1 MAQSNLQKN
10 IQSAKLSSGE
20 FSYFPAPNTPTQ
32 YGDRQKTYFN
42 KNSAIFRYKK
52 LKYASDFV
60 KARAEGLF
68 PDAPKEWTD
77 CRIRL
82 SDVVRP
88 SSAIQR
94 DFDDYKMI
102 VMEYPKIEYVPQGT
116 KFDTMGSIWLMW
128 NPMNLS
134 ATDGAGVLRKCKAT
148 WNHLDFYGNVL
159 EEPII
164 VDNTIAQDSSGKYRE
179 FVNEA
184 QGYFT
189 ITCQRNEQTEQLNN
203 NSRLILGSSAYR
215 ITGFT
220 DFLEEFTGDYD
231 TVRLVRFTARYEEPN
246 DRIDDMANHV
256 AGGKEFSWEIQL
268 SGTPTL
274 YVGNS
279 GKVTATSIRNGN
291 VVENTV
297 ENPVTYTW
305 ESSDDAICAVDDDG
319 NIVATGA
326 GNAII
331 TATLN
336 ENPAHTASITVTVEE
351 ALDSKAVLFKG
362 TIPDRLK
369 AYESVEVSAAYYE
382 QGIEMDVP
390 VIFSFTGARRGS
402 YSAAVNNNT
411 ATITCYGGSI
421 TPLTVAARYGSY
433 ETTAEI
439 QLIGL

>member
-10 IQSAKLSSGE
+10 IRSAKLSSGE
-20 FSYFPAPNTPTQ
+20 FSYFPAPNTPPQ
-32 YGDRQKTYFN
+32 YTDRQHTYFN

-60 KARAEGLF
+60 AARAEGLF

-102 VMEYPKIEYVPQGT
+102 IMEHPKIEYVPQGT

-134 ATDGAGVLRKCKAT
+134 AADGAGVLRKCKAT

-159 EEPII
+159 QEPII

-179 FVNEA
+179 FVNET

-203 NSRLILGSSAYR
+203 NSRLIFGSSAYR

-231 TVRLVRFTARYEEPN
+231 TVRLIRFTARYEEPN
-246 DRIDDMANHV
+246 DRIDDMENHV
-256 AGGKEFSWEIQL
+256 AGGKEFSWDITL
-268 SGTPTL
+268 SGTPTM
-274 YVGNS
+274 YVGNT
-279 GKVTATSIRNGN
+279 GKIDATSKRNG
-291 VVENTV
+291 VIVTDSA
-297 ENPVTYTW
+297 ENPISYTW
-305 ESSDDAICAVDDDG
+305 ESSDEAVCTVDDNG
-319 NIVATGA
+319 NLVAVGV
-326 GNAII
+326 G
-331 TATLN
+331 TADIRVALVQ
-336 ENPAHTASITVTVEE
+336 NPNYTAQMTVTVED
-351 ALDSKAVLFKG
+351 ATSAKAVLFKG
-362 TIPDRLK
+362 TMPDKLRY
-369 AYESVEVSAAYYE
+369 YESTTISAAYYE
-382 QGIEMDVP
+382 DGQETEETVQFYFEGADVGTYATS
-390 VIFSFTGARRGS
+390 VIGNS
-402 YSAAVNNNT
+402 V
-411 ATITCYGGSI
+411 TITCYGGSVE
-421 TPLTVAARYGSY
+421 PLMIYAQYGQYEAAAS
-433 ETTAEI
+433 I
-439 QLIGL
+439 NLIGI